1 MDCSPLPAKTAPAPA
16 SGPFPAYLQPRP
28 RAPRS
33 PAQSSQVRISNRR
46 REYLERNPAYFDSM
60 EHELAGTY
68 VSVVASH
75 KSEVANVLTLRADPL
90 LYDALIRRF
99 QSYADREKE
108 GRKKGYSRVLEVDL
122 LRGEAKLTRARA
134 ANSRDDSHNGT
145 DMQPSHDTDG
155 DGDDEND
162 GAVGF
167 QEHIGGAVETPTV
180 ADIGDR
186 LAPPETLD
194 EGRQRW
200 RDFLRRRFVLGR
212 DEDFNYRAVDE
223 NDDLDAL
230 ERRDADE
237 AWFDDEEPGWA
248 SDQPGT
254 DGPDDT
260 VMEGTKTK
268 APEGETG
275 IQDF

>member
-1 MDCSPLPAKTAPAPA
+1 MEPPLGAKTATAPA
-16 SGPFPAYLQPRP
+16 SSLAPAYLQPRP

-33 PAQSSQVRISNRR
+33 PAQSAQVRVRNRR

-60 EHELAGTY
+60 EHELA
-68 VSVVASH
+68 
-75 KSEVANVLTLRADPL
+75 DPL

-99 QSYADREKE
+99 QSHADREKE

-134 ANSRDDSHNGT
+134 AKNRDDSHTGT
-145 DMQPSHDTDG
+145 VARPSHDTDG
-155 DGDDEND
+155 NSDDED
-162 GAVGF
+162 DVAIGV
-167 QEHIGGAVETPTV
+167 QEHIGSAVETPAV

-186 LAPPETLD
+186 LAPPETPD
-194 EGRQRW
+194 EGRERW

-212 DEDFNYRAVDE
+212 DEDFNYRAIDE

-248 SDQPGT
+248 SDQPGA

-260 VMEGTKTK
+260 AMAGTKTK